1 MELHDL
7 AFFIWVGRFVVF
19 LNFDFYMLFLKK
31 SGHKINH
38 KNKKINILKK
48 PIIFFEYGAFW
59 WVDRVTPNKDFL
71 MTALFVKG

>member
-1 MELHDL
+1 
-7 AFFIWVGRFVVF
+7 
-19 LNFDFYMLFLKK
+19 MLFLKK

-38 KNKKINILKK
+38 ENKKINILKK
-48 PIIFFEYGAFW
+48 PIFFFEYGAFW